1 MAPHS
6 REAKTLSTQVVLLAG
21 PTASGKSALALDLAD
36 HFDGVVIN
44 ADAMQVYREMSV
56 LTARPDAAA
65 EARAPHRL
73 YGFLPVTEGSSA
85 GRWRERAVDEIRA
98 AAEAGKLPI
107 VVGGTGLYLKAL
119 SEGLSPM
126 PPVPDEIRSRV
137 RARVEEI
144 GPEAFHAELASRDP
158 VMAGRLR
165 VSDRQRLARAMEVWE
180 ATGTSLAD
188 WQGRGSAGE
197 GFGFLTLLLAPPRE
211 VLHAACDSR
220 FRTMVANGALEE
232 ARAMRGLAL
241 DPALPATRAL
251 GLRELIRHLDGEIGL
266 EQAAT
271 RQYAKRQM
279 TWFRNQLSDPTIF
292 SEQYSERVRQES
304 FSKIEHW
311 RLTSAKPNV

>member
-1 MAPHS
+1 M
-6 REAKTLSTQVVLLAG
+6 LLAG
-21 PTASGKSALALDLAD
+21 PTASGKSALALDLAA

-65 EARAPHRL
+65 EAGAPHRL
-73 YGFLPVTEGSSA
+73 YGFLPVTEGFSA
-85 GRWRERAVDEIRA
+85 GRWRERAVAEIRA
-98 AAEAGKLPI
+98 AEDAGKLPI
-107 VVGGTGLYLKAL
+107 VVGGTGLSLKAL
-119 SEGLSPM
+119 SGGLSPM
-126 PPVPDEIRSRV
+126 PPVPDGIRARV

-144 GPEAFHAELASRDP
+144 GSEAFHAELAARDP

-165 VSDRQRLARAMEVWE
+165 VSDRQRIARAMEVWE

-188 WQGRGSAGE
+188 WQGRGAVEE

-211 VLHAACDSR
+211 VLHAACDAR
-220 FRTMVANGALEE
+220 FRAMVANGALAE
-232 ARAMRGLAL
+232 ARAMRALVL

-251 GLRELIRHLDGEIGL
+251 GLRELIRHLDGEVGLEEAIGL
-266 EQAAT
+266 AQAAT

-292 SEQYSERVRQES
+292 NEQYSERVRQES

-311 RLTSAKPNV
+311 RLTSA